1 MISFYILFPC
11 SLTRYQQIFGIPKFF
26 FPFTKWSLCL
36 YDLKVV
42 RYPSPI
48 AIPGDAL
55 AGTGLDCERVCL
67 SCVGMTCESQKP
79 VLRNPPQGRF
89 WYSPFLFG
97 NSSSSDLLKSLPS
110 NDRALKQGH
119 VGQSRWCQMLW
130 ASRGQ
135 DTFVLWIWILVM
147 PLLP

>member
-1 MISFYILFPC
+1 MIHFYILFPC
-11 SLTRYQQIFGIPKFF
+11 SLTRYQQIFGILKFL
-26 FPFTKWSLCL
+26 FPFPKWSLCL

-42 RYPSPI
+42 RYLSPI

-79 VLRNPPQGRF
+79 ALRNLPQGRF
-89 WYSPFLFG
+89 FYFPFLFG

-110 NDRALKQGH
+110 NY
-119 VGQSRWCQMLW
+119 
-130 ASRGQ
+130 
-135 DTFVLWIWILVM
+135 
-147 PLLP
+147 